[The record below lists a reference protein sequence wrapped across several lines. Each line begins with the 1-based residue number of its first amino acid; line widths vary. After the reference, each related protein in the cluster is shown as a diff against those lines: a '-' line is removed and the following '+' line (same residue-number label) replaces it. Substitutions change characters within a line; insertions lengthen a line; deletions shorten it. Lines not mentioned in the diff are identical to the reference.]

1 MSIKVAIV
9 GSGISGLAAAHAL
22 RGKAELTLLEAGG
35 YFGGHTHTVD
45 ITLPTPAG
53 ALTHGVD
60 TGFLVFNERT
70 YPQLIALL
78 DELGVATTKSDMSF
92 SVQANDFATGRV
104 MEWSGSSLNTVFA
117 QRANLTNL
125 RFWGMLRDLLRFNA
139 LTTRMAQ
146 SGTEAQLSQPLGEFL
161 REQGFG
167 AAFCDWYFL
176 PMMACI
182 WSCPTAQ
189 MLQFPVSTMVR
200 FCHNHGLLQITKRPQ
215 WWTVQ
220 GGARHYVKKI
230 TAGIAD
236 KRLNT
241 PVHRIEHLGA
251 TPGGKNSVRIRTDA
265 GAELFDQVIIA
276 THSDQAL
283 RMLAAPTAQE
293 HATLG
298 AIRYQANKAVLHTD
312 ASVLP
317 QRPSAWAAWNY
328 ERAAAPGREGTRVC
342 LHYLLNRLQPLPWE
356 QPVLVSLNPL
366 RPIAKDKIMGEYDY
380 THPVLNLAAVAAQ
393 GHMAALQGKHNRY
406 FAGAWMGYGFHED
419 GLKAGLAAAAQL
431 LADVG
436 STQEATA

>member
-22 RGKAELTLLEAGG
+22 RGKADITLLEAGD
-35 YFGGHTHTVD
+35 YFGGHTHTVNV
-45 ITLPTPAG
+45 TLPTPNG
-53 ALTHGVD
+53 EVTHGVD
-60 TGFLVFNERT
+60 TGFLVLNERT

-78 DELGVATTKSDMSF
+78 AQLNVASAKSDMSF
-92 SVQANDFATGRV
+92 SVQAHDQASGRPL
-104 MEWSGSSLNTVFA
+104 EWSGSSLNTVFA
-117 QRANLTNL
+117 QRANLANP

-139 LTTRMAQ
+139 LCTRMAQ
-146 SGTEAQLSQPLGEFL
+146 SGTDAQLRQPLGDFL

-167 AAFCDWYFL
+167 TAFCDWYFL

-200 FCHNHGLLQITKRPQ
+200 FCHNHGLLQITDRPQ

-220 GGARHYVKKI
+220 GGARHYVEQI

-241 PVHRIEHLGA
+241 PVHSIEYLEQEGES
-251 TPGGKNSVRIRTDA
+251 TVRIHTDA
-265 GAELFDQVIIA
+265 GAELFDKVIIA

-283 RMLAAPTAQE
+283 AMLAAPTALE
-293 HATLG
+293 IATLG
-298 AIRYQANKAVLHTD
+298 AIHYQSNKAVLHTD

-317 QRPSAWAAWNY
+317 TRQAAWAAWNY
-328 ERAAAPGREGTRVC
+328 ERAATPGEEGARVC

-356 QPVLVSLNPL
+356 QSVLVSLNPV
-366 RPIAKDKIMGEYDY
+366 RPIAQGKIIGEYDY
-380 THPVLNLAAVAAQ
+380 AHPVFDLAAVAAQ
-393 GHMAALQGKHNRY
+393 ADMPALQGKNSRY
-406 FAGAWMGYGFHED
+406 YAGAWMGYGFHED
-419 GLKAGLAAAAQL
+419 GLKAGLAAAAKL
-431 LADVG
+431 LA
-436 STQEATA
+436 AA